1 MVLQFTAETLADAER
16 QLARMR
22 ARRPEVEDKPG
33 CLQYEVFRSIDDPL
47 RFVMLEHWTDEE
59 SLQRHY
65 ASMPHAR
72 PAPAAP
78 GLTREREKYEHHS
91 SVDPRA

>member
-1 MVLQFTAETLADAER
+1 MVLQFTADTLDAAER

-22 ARRPEVEDKPG
+22 ARRPEVEAKPG

-91 SVDPRA
+91 LVDPRL